1 MNHHEGSL
9 DLATGLGLGAVLG
22 TVDEPGW
29 DSASVAAVLRG
40 TGTVLRQVRL
50 ARGLALVEAAD
61 RCRVSVSVLSR
72 TELARRDQRLP
83 LLLALSGVLG
93 VRLSGVL
100 RLAEDEAFPLG
111 GLSWAEDPADLLR
124 PSGGEA

>member
-1 MNHHEGSL
+1 MNHDDGSP
-9 DLATGLGLGAVLG
+9 DLATGLDLGAALG

-29 DSASVAAVLRG
+29 DPASVAAVLRG
-40 TGTVLRQVRL
+40 TGTVLRQVRQ
-50 ARGLALVEAAD
+50 ARGLALAEAAD
-61 RCRVSVSVLSR
+61 RCRVSASVLSR

-111 GLSWAEDPADLLR
+111 GLSWTEDPADLLR